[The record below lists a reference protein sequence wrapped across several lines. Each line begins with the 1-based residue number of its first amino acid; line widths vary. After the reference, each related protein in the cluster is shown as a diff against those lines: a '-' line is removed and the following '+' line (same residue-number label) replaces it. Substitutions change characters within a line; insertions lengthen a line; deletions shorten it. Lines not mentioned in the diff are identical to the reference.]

1 MSNTINYIKN
11 LCRVS
16 EGETRQMWNEYKR
29 RSKVVHITPIREVLT
44 DEEIKFI
51 TENIISKYNDFYKTA
66 HEATRILGVQYVEG
80 FVEVGGLPID
90 HAFNRRGD
98 KYFDITF
105 ELIAK
110 YKVKEYVSSWEIDGL
125 ECTRISLATGKYGRY
140 GRFLFSEILQRR
152 KERRKQKDKERYKRN
167 KILSKIE
174 ILPVDFDLT
183 LSELSEWHDKWR
195 IVRFGSNDNIR
206 YYQTDGRYL
215 NGVIQDTEL
224 RKEKAIQERMLELLC
239 RMRRFTNELKRMNL
253 SHQERE
259 NIKCKRETLYKEF
272 KRLIVGG
279 I

>member
-29 RSKVVHITPIREVLT
+29 RSKVVKLTPIREVLT
-44 DEEIKFI
+44 DEEINFI
-51 TENIISKYNDFYKTA
+51 LEYIRPRQNECYRNA
-66 HEATRILGVQYVEG
+66 HEATRILGVKYVEG

-105 ELIAK
+105 ELVLKEEA
-110 YKVKEYVSSWEIDGL
+110 KEYVSSWDINGL
-125 ECTRISLATGKYGRY
+125 ECNRIALATGIYGSY
-140 GRFLFSEILQRR
+140 GRFLFDEILQRR

-174 ILPVDFDLT
+174 MLPVDFDLT

-206 YYQTDGRYL
+206 YYKTDDRYL
-215 NGVIQDTEL
+215 YGVAQNTEL
-224 RKEKAIQERMLELLC
+224 RKEKAIQERVLELLC

>member
-44 DEEIKFI
+44 DEEISFI
-51 TENIISKYNDFYKTA
+51 LEYIKPKQHECYRNA

-80 FVEVGGLPID
+80 FIEIGGLPID

-98 KYFDITF
+98 KYFDITL
-105 ELIAK
+105 ELVLKEEA
-110 YKVKEYVSSWEIDGL
+110 KEYVSSWDINGL
-125 ECTRISLATGKYGRY
+125 ECNRISLATGIYGSY
-140 GRFLFSEILQRR
+140 GRFLFDEILQRR

-174 ILPVDFDLT
+174 MLPVDFDLT

-195 IVRFGSNDNIR
+195 VVRFGSNDNTR
-206 YYQTDGRYL
+206 YYQTDGRYF